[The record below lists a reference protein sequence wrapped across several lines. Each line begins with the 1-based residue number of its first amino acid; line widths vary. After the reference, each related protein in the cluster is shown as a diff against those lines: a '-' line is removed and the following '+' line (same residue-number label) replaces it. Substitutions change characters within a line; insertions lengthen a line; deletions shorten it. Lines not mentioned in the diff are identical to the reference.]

1 LQLATRGEFTMFGG
15 VTFEE
20 GGYNFTLYNL
30 INKEFD
36 IQKGSQITWSGD
48 PYEGQ
53 LSINAAYNQL
63 ASLSPIITN
72 TDIQN
77 DAAIRRKY
85 PLQVLLK
92 LEGPMLSP
100 QINFDIVAKDLPQ
113 SLTVNG
119 QNVRLNFEFAAFK
132 AKLDEQELKKQ
143 VFSLIILRR
152 LSPLNETVST
162 SGSVYNSVSELL
174 SNQLSYWVGQ
184 MDENLEVDID
194 LGALDAE
201 AFNVLQLRL
210 SYTFL
215 NGRLR
220 ITRDGTFTNQNAAS
234 ATNPNTN
241 NSTATLVGDWTVDYL
256 LTADGK
262 FKVRMYNRT
271 NANAILNTLNNQNA
285 ITTGVSVQHT
295 QSFNTLSDLWQSAR
309 KQRQEQPPPDGNN
322 EAVLNKEDGSHE

>member
-1 LQLATRGEFTMFGG
+1 
-15 VTFEE
+15 
-20 GGYNFTLYNL
+20 
-30 INKEFD
+30 
-36 IQKGSQITWSGD
+36 
-48 PYEGQ
+48 
-53 LSINAAYNQL
+53 
-63 ASLSPIITN
+63 
-72 TDIQN
+72 
-77 DAAIRRKY
+77 
-85 PLQVLLK
+85 
-92 LEGPMLSP
+92 MLSP
-100 QINFDIVAKDLPQ
+100 LINFDIVAKDLPQ
-113 SLTVNG
+113 SLNING
-119 QNVRLNFEFAAFK
+119 KPLRLNFEFNAFK

-152 LSPLNETVST
+152 LSPLNETIST
-162 SGSVYNSVSELL
+162 SGSVFNSVSELL

-220 ITRDGTFTNQNAAS
+220 VTRDGTFTNQNS
-234 ATNPNTN
+234 TSNTN
-241 NSTATLVGDWTVDYL
+241 NTTNSTATLVGDWTVDYL
-256 LTADGK
+256 LTPDGK

-285 ITTGVSVQHT
+285 ITTGVSLQHT

-309 KQRQEQPPPDGNN
+309 KQREQQPQPDPNT
-322 EAVLNKEDGSHE
+322 EAVLNKEEGAND